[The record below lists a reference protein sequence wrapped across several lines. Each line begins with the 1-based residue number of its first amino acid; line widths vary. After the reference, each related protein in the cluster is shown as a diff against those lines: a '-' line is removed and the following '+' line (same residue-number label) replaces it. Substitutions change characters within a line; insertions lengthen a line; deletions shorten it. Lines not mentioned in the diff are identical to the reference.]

1 MDIDG
6 NNHLVKKPVDQ
17 RRTFKGHNAF
27 GITNAIVPLNNEKFD
42 E

>member
-1 MDIDG
+1 MDTDG
-6 NNHLVKKPVDQ
+6 YHHPVKKPVNQ

-27 GITNAIVPLNNEKFD
+27 GITNAIVPLNNDKFD